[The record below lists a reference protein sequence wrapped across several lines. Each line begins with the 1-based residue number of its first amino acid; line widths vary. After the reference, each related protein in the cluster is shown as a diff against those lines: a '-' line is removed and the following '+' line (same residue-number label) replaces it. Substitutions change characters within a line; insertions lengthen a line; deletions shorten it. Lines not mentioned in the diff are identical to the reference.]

1 MSTTDPDEM
10 NRAYE
15 DGYEA
20 ALERVA
26 NGEVEIPKPTP
37 VLVLT
42 RAEQMAA
49 LKKRAALLNL
59 DPGTIRAAQ
68 VGAASLAIRNT
79 ETDAEAVE
87 ATRDVLDMLGIGGRA

>member
-20 ALERVA
+20 ALEQVA

-37 VLVLT
+37 VQT
-42 RAEQMAA
+42 RAEEMAT
-49 LKKRAALLNL
+49 LRKRAERLNL
-59 DPGTIRAAQ
+59 SPDTIREAQ
-68 VGAASLAIRNT
+68 VGVASLAVRNT
-79 ETDAEAVE
+79 GSDAEAVE
-87 ATRDVLDMLGIGGRA
+87 ATRELLDMLGIGGRA

>member
-20 ALERVA
+20 ALQRVA

-37 VLVLT
+37 VQTKAEEIAELRK
-42 RAEQMAA
+42 RAE
-49 LKKRAALLNL
+49 RLNL
-59 DPGTIRAAQ
+59 SPGQIREAQ
-68 VGAASLAIRNT
+68 VGVASLAVRNT
-79 ETDAEAVE
+79 GSDAEAVE
-87 ATRDVLDMLGIGGRA
+87 ATRELLDMLGIGGRA